1 MVDGTKTSAPVLTPN
16 TATFADGSLLLVDGS
31 GLNGAAALT
40 SQGGTLNV
48 DAGAKLLIDNI
59 TQGEYAITSGFSV
72 SNVQGWNGDN
82 LSTPDNLIGLVLGKD
97 ADGSMKVQATAR
109 RSSDVFRGLSL
120 VNTMDAIWGKGLND
134 TESGNMGIR
143 FLSRA
148 VNENHLP
155 KADTVHTVDGAAQI
169 DLPHE
174 GLDRSVRPP
183 FRKRGSRTP
192 RRRRCRTRR
201 IPPGGNAISVFS
213 TLLRR
218 KRASRTETRTS
229 FPAQPKTFLQSNN
242 SHAAPIVSPFLKS
255 HCKKR
260 KEAGIHAMPAFLLNR
275 FPRPLIH
282 AREPSRPLRPKAGA
296 SGIRRPAPARK

>member
-109 RSSDVFRGLSL
+109 ARPMFSGGFPSSTRWMPSGARG
-120 VNTMDAIWGKGLND
+120 
-134 TESGNMGIR
+134 
-143 FLSRA
+143 
-148 VNENHLP
+148 
-155 KADTVHTVDGAAQI
+155 
-169 DLPHE
+169 
-174 GLDRSVRPP
+174 
-183 FRKRGSRTP
+183 
-192 RRRRCRTRR
+192 
-201 IPPGGNAISVFS
+201 
-213 TLLRR
+213 
-218 KRASRTETRTS
+218 
-229 FPAQPKTFLQSNN
+229 
-242 SHAAPIVSPFLKS
+242 
-255 HCKKR
+255 
-260 KEAGIHAMPAFLLNR
+260 
-275 FPRPLIH
+275 
-282 AREPSRPLRPKAGA
+282 
-296 SGIRRPAPARK
+296 